1 MAAIYDIV
9 LCDDKGRRLM
19 PLNNL
24 RAFTAS
30 RIVNGVGAFSAAL
43 KAATDLPTLQK
54 YHYIEKNIKPDW
66 QIQVWRKARGPM
78 KLWRSYFLLNWEW
91 GQDENGEEIFSIG
104 GYDTNHLLTRRHVV
118 AYAGSAYAQMD
129 DYADDMMKVIVTQS
143 LTDVIAPTPT
153 AGTRAWWRLTA
164 DNELGAGPNVKLA
177 FAWEKLLTIYGGGVL
192 PRIANASRELGTDLF
207 FDVVASSISGTSVTY
222 QFRTYTGQPGR
233 NLTSG
238 KSAVVFDAEAGT
250 LSDWALSYDYS
261 EEENYIYALGQG
273 DEDDRE
279 VVQVYDATRYSRSYW
294 GRCEGVADL
303 RNLEDTYLEDG
314 GNDAL
319 AEGRPKVQLRGTPV
333 STKKQEFGRHYDV
346 GDRALARAKGRQF
359 EAIVSSAVVSL
370 GEDGRITETARLEYY
385 E

>member
-1 MAAIYDIV
+1 MAALYDIV
-9 LCDDKGRRLM
+9 LCDDKGRGLM

-24 RAFTAS
+24 RSFTAS

-54 YHYIEKNIKPDW
+54 YHYVERNIKPDW
-66 QIQVWRKARGPM
+66 QIRVWRKARGPRR
-78 KLWRSYFLLNWEW
+78 LWRSYFLLNWEW
-91 GQDENGEEIFSIG
+91 GQDEGGDEIFSIG
-104 GYDTNHLLTRRHVV
+104 GYDHNHLLTRRHVI

-129 DYADDMMKVIVTQS
+129 DYADDMMKVVVTYAQN
-143 LTDVIAPTPT
+143 DAIAPTPD
-153 AGTRAWWRLTA
+153 AGTRAWTYLTV
-164 DNELGAGPNVKLA
+164 DNELSAGPNVKLA
-177 FAWEKLLTIYGGGVL
+177 FAWERLLTLYGGGVL

-207 FDVVASSISGTSVTY
+207 FDVAVSSVSGTSITY

-238 KSAVVFDAEAGT
+238 SNAVIFDAEAGT
-250 LSDWALSYDYS
+250 LANWSLSYDYS

-279 VVQVYDATRYSRSYW
+279 VAQVYDAARYNRSIW
-294 GRCEGVADL
+294 GRCEGVADC
-303 RNLEDTYLEDG
+303 RNLEDIYLEDG

-319 AEGRPKVQLRGTPV
+319 AEGRPKVQLRGAPV
-333 STKKQEFGRHYDV
+333 STRKQEFGRHYDV
-346 GDRALARAKGRQF
+346 GDRVIAKAKGKQF

-370 GEDGRITETARLEYY
+370 SEDGRISETARLEYY